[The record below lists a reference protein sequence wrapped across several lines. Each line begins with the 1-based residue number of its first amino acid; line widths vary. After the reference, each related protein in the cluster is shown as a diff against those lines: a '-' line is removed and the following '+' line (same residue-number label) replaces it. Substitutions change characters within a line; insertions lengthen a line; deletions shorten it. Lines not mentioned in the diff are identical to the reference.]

1 MMSFKH
7 VCLYD
12 DAVVSVEDAA
22 RNTFIDK
29 NQIGKSTRAEAS
41 LNSLQDLNSK
51 CIVSVT
57 HNKSFEFMY
66 FFPHIQ
72 NEQLQLR
79 RGHR

>member
-12 DAVVSVEDAA
+12 ETVVSVEDAA

-29 NQIGKSTRAEAS
+29 NQISKSTRAEAS

-51 CIVSVT
+51 CIVTFT

-66 FFPHIQ
+66 FFSKIQ

-79 RGHR
+79 RGH